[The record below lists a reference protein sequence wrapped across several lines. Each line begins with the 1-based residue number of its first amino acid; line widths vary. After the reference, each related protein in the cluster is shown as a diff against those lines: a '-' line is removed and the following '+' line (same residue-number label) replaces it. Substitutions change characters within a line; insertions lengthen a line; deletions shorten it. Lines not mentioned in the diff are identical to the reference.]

1 MNISDMVTSMR
12 ASTVLG
18 GQSTSVTAT
27 DPISKAFAQ
36 ADKRV
41 QQQLDVTSAQLSS
54 FGKLKSSFADVQGA
68 AKALASPKTGAT
80 DADISKAAADFVKAF
95 NSALA
100 TAKTNQSQATSSPE
114 VTGARRAETDLR
126 RVLGTDSSLSSS
138 LKGMGIT
145 QQADGSLALDATKF
159 QAAVQTNGTALRAT
173 VAKLG
178 QQGQAMATRELADT
192 GNVGSAL
199 KALNSQSNSLRARQ
213 LEQQAA
219 LAPIQQLAN
228 APNPLLSAS
237 GLAAYTRFSRGF

>member
-1 MNISDMVTSMR
+1 MNISDMTNALR
-12 ASTVLG
+12 ASTMLG
-18 GQSTSVTAT
+18 KQANTVTAT

-36 ADKRV
+36 AGQRV

-54 FGKLKSSFADVQGA
+54 FGKLKSAFADVQGA
-68 AKALASPKTGAT
+68 AKALSSPKTGAT
-80 DADISKAAADFVKAF
+80 DDDISKAAADFVKAF
-95 NSALA
+95 NSALQ
-100 TAKTNQSQATSSPE
+100 TAKANQAQATSSPE
-114 VTGARRAETDLR
+114 LTGARRAETDLR

-138 LKGMGIT
+138 LKGIGIT

-159 QAAVQTNGTALRAT
+159 QAAIKANGTELRAT

-199 KALNSQSNSLRARQ
+199 KALSSQSTSLKARQ
-213 LEQQAA
+213 SEQQAA
-219 LAPIQQLAN
+219 LTSFQQLAS

-237 GLAAYTRFSRGF
+237 GLAAYTRFSSMF